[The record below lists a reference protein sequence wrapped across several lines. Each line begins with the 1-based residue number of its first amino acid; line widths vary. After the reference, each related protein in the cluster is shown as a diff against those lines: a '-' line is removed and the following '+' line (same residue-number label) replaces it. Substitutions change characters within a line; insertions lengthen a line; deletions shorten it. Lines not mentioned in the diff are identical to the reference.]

1 MQEGVFM
8 LGIFVVI
15 LSFFAAYG
23 LVQMIAGGVFH
34 LRTAKNK
41 KPVCLHR
48 VFGVKDAQDSVEG
61 ILRCMLLEDRPE
73 EIIVLDFD
81 SKDETVEI
89 LSRLRSIYPF
99 LRVMYPEEYAEYIL
113 SLK

>member
-1 MQEGVFM
+1 M
-8 LGIFVVI
+8 LGILVVVV
-15 LSFFAAYG
+15 SFFAAYG
-23 LVQMIAGGVFH
+23 LVQMIARGVFH
-34 LRTAKNK
+34 LRTAKGK

-48 VFGVKDAQDSVEG
+48 VLGVKDAEDSVEG

-81 SKDETVEI
+81 SNDETVEI
-89 LSRLRSIYPF
+89 LRRLRSIYPF
-99 LRVMYPEEYAEYIL
+99 LRIMYPEEYAEYIR

>member
-41 KPVCLHR
+41 AKR
-48 VFGVKDAQDSVEG
+48 KEA
-61 ILRCMLLEDRPE
+61 
-73 EIIVLDFD
+73 
-81 SKDETVEI
+81 
-89 LSRLRSIYPF
+89 
-99 LRVMYPEEYAEYIL
+99 
-113 SLK
+113 